1 MRSLLP
7 AVRHGNTPCFSILRS
22 KTAKDEAWRG
32 RHFLRNREGIYY
44 VGSTSDLNR
53 RLQEHKR
60 KHANSKYTKMGEWRV
75 VYFEE
80 YRDIN
85 EARKVELEIKRSRF
99 KRDQFYKKAESSS
112 AVPDVRQVG

>member
-1 MRSLLP
+1 
-7 AVRHGNTPCFSILRS
+7 
-22 KTAKDEAWRG
+22 
-32 RHFLRNREGIYY
+32 
-44 VGSTSDLNR
+44 
-53 RLQEHKR
+53 
-60 KHANSKYTKMGEWRV
+60 MGEWRV